1 MQRQRLISRGLGL
14 AGLGIVGAVAARH
27 TSQALTAADPYAL
40 ALDTSAPAQYGA
52 AYGGSPILYHR
63 SRSISTLHRASYE
76 AVREVLPSVDLHPV
90 RMPGGDAVISIS
102 GMQHEEI
109 TANGVEGLAALPYGE
124 VLVAAAVT
132 RRPAP
137 PFLPLVAPVWSGIAA
152 GFFVLHLPVTTR
164 VARDAGRLIW
174 GYPKFVADIEF
185 EESVDATRVQLSEG
199 GRDILMLSAAP
210 KGRPTIE
217 QGRWVL
223 YSVLGDELIEESMPI
238 RGVVQNGRLGRLGHL
253 QLGSHQVADEL
264 RALGISP
271 HPFLATRLVA
281 GRFAMTPG
289 RPIGAARQYL
299 GYIGAERDLGRYVV
313 SYPHTPPIDRYATT
327 SGDVQ
332 AVAEAEVPAHA

>member
-14 AGLGIVGAVAARH
+14 AGLGLIGAVAARR
-27 TSQALTAADPYAL
+27 TSQTLTAADPYAL
-40 ALDTSAPAQYGA
+40 ALETSGPRQYGA

-63 SRSISTLHRASYE
+63 SRSTSTFHRASYE
-76 AVREVLPSVDLHPV
+76 AVRDILPADDLYPV

-137 PFLPLVAPVWSGIAA
+137 PFLPLVAPTWSGIAA

-174 GYPKFVADIEF
+174 GYPKFVADMEF
-185 EESVDATRVQLSEG
+185 EESVEASRVQLSEG
-199 GRDILMLSAAP
+199 GHDILTLSARP
-210 KGRPTIE
+210 MGRPTIE

-223 YSVLGDELIEESMPI
+223 YSVLGAELIEESMPI
-238 RGVVQNGRLGRLGHL
+238 HGVTQYGRLGRLGHL
-253 QLGSHQVADEL
+253 QLGTHQVADEL
-264 RALGISP
+264 RALSISP
-271 HPFLATRLVA
+271 HPFLAARMVA

-289 RPIGAARQYL
+289 RPIGAAKQYL
-299 GYIGAERDLGRYVV
+299 GYIGAERDFGRYVV
-313 SYPHTPPIDRYATT
+313 RYPHTAPIDRYATT
-327 SGDVQ
+327 SGDLA
-332 AVAEAEVPAHA
+332 AVSEAKVPAHA